1 MKILITGPPGV
12 GKTTLC
18 KKIAENLKEKSSKIE
33 GFYTEEVRDDRG
45 VRKGFDIV
53 SIKNVDLRKPLAL
66 ADAPPVVKGPKVGK
80 YTVMVQDFE
89 SVALKSM
96 SDKNVDLLIID
107 EIGKI
112 FLHYSTFNWILEK
125 ICFNSELQNST
136 FCI

>member
-112 FLHYSTFNWILEK
+112 FLHYSTFNWIL
-125 ICFNSELQNST
+125 
-136 FCI
+136 

>member
-125 ICFNSELQNST
+125 ICFNSELQIST